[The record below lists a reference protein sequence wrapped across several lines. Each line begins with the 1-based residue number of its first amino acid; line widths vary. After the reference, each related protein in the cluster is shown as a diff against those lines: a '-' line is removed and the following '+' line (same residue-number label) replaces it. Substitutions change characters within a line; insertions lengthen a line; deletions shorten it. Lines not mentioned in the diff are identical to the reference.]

1 MKNDLIKIIEDK
13 NCHLVSKCQLVST
26 SKKASGIEVSY
37 STRALGGLCIFYSGR
52 TLISPHQKCG
62 IQVTS
67 NPQSILKAPCLARSC
82 KALALHHAGR
92 MPYIKF
98 GAWNP
103 NLEGKSKINLYD
115 AQNDVMHEQYLM
127 GGPNW
132 LRAF

>member
-1 MKNDLIKIIEDK
+1 
-13 NCHLVSKCQLVST
+13 
-26 SKKASGIEVSY
+26 
-37 STRALGGLCIFYSGR
+37 
-52 TLISPHQKCG
+52 
-62 IQVTS
+62 
-67 NPQSILKAPCLARSC
+67 
-82 KALALHHAGR
+82 